1 MCEVRRAS
9 DGRNTLPILYRSVL
23 ICWMSEPRN
32 QELGSAICK
41 KYQMSHRGGH
51 THARDK
57 IERMATNQIHCRS
70 MSNIKS
76 SREQY
81 TAELHLEI
89 RKIYIGSVH
98 LSEAV
103 LAWWLYFR
111 IRATT
116 SKSSHSGRSVIWVYD
131 CTTQRSSTACQWRTW

>member
-1 MCEVRRAS
+1 
-9 DGRNTLPILYRSVL
+9 
-23 ICWMSEPRN
+23 MSEPRI
-32 QELGSAICK
+32 QESGRAICK

-51 THARDK
+51 THAREK

-103 LAWWLYFR
+103 LA
-111 IRATT
+111 
-116 SKSSHSGRSVIWVYD
+116 
-131 CTTQRSSTACQWRTW
+131 

>member
-9 DGRNTLPILYRSVL
+9 DGRNTLPILYQSVL
-23 ICWMSEPRN
+23 MCCTSEPRN
-32 QELGSAICK
+32 QESGSAICK

-89 RKIYIGSVH
+89 RKIYIGSIY

-111 IRATT
+111 ARATT
-116 SKSSHSGRSVIWVYD
+116 SKSSNSGRSAI
-131 CTTQRSSTACQWRTW
+131 